1 MHPVLWDLNLG
12 PLGQFTLGTYGLFYA
27 AAFLVAVRV
36 GMLYARREGIE
47 PSRMI
52 DLGIWVLLAG
62 IVGAKLLLVVTDL
75 PYYWHHKMQLVY
87 SWRSA
92 GVFYGGFVAA
102 VLVGWLYVRRNRLPL
117 GKTAD
122 AATPGLVLAQAV
134 GRLGC
139 LSAGCC
145 YGKPTTSAWALTFVD
160 PRAHDLTGVPLGVP
174 LYPTQIFHGLA
185 DLLLF
190 LFLVIFY
197 RRKRFDGM
205 VFWSYVLLYG
215 VLRFGIE
222 FFRGD
227 FRGEV
232 FGGLLSTSQLIS
244 ILAAAAS
251 IFFLVRLSPRSR
263 AA

>member
-12 PLGQFTLGTYGLFYA
+12 RLGQFTLGTYGLFYA
-27 AAFLVAVRV
+27 AAFLVAVRL
-36 GMLYARREGIE
+36 GMAYARKEGIE
-47 PSRMI
+47 PARMI

-75 PYYWHHKMQLVY
+75 PYYWHHKMQLIY

-102 VLVGWLYVRRNRLPL
+102 VLVGLLFVRRNHLPL

-145 YGKPTTSAWALTFVD
+145 YGKPTTSAWSLTFVD

-174 LYPTQIFHGLA
+174 LYPTQVFHGLA
-185 DLLLF
+185 DFALF
-190 LFLVIFY
+190 LFLVFFY

-205 VFWSYVLLYG
+205 VFWTYVLLYAI
-215 VLRFGIE
+215 LRFVIE

-244 ILAAAAS
+244 IFAAAAGVFF
-251 IFFLVRLSPRSR
+251 IFRPRTRLRTS
-263 AA
+263 